1 MNPLARVRNSDA
13 HCYFKLCT
21 ALLTLPVPEK
31 ATNMPVI
38 QTSFLKK
45 EYSGNYVL
53 KGITVNIEAGQ
64 IVGYIGPNG
73 AGKSTTIKILTGI
86 ISDFEGEAVVLGL
99 DVRKNPV
106 EIKQKIGYIPEQ
118 AALYDVLTPI
128 EYLRFVGKLYQLEDS
143 LIEKK
148 SWELL
153 RLFDLADKAKSR
165 MNGYSKGMK
174 QKVLLISGL
183 IHNPEIIFLDEP
195 LNGLDA
201 NAVILVKEILS
212 QLKQNGKTI
221 FYSSH
226 IMDVVE
232 KISDRI
238 VIIDKGEMIAD
249 GSFEALKNNASQ
261 GTLENIFT
269 SLTGGSEQHYNT
281 AGQFIEVLKS

>member
-1 MNPLARVRNSDA
+1 MSIIKTD
-13 HCYFKLCT
+13 
-21 ALLTLPVPEK
+21 
-31 ATNMPVI
+31 
-38 QTSFLKK
+38 SLKK
-45 EYSGNYVL
+45 QYSGNYVL
-53 KGITVNIEAGQ
+53 KGINLGIDAGQ

-86 ISDFEGEAVVLGL
+86 ISDFEGEANVLGM
-99 DVRKNPV
+99 DVRKNPI

-118 AALYDVLTPI
+118 AALYDVLTPV
-128 EYLRFVGKLYQLEDS
+128 EYLRFVGKLYQMVDNV
-143 LIEKK
+143 IEKK
-148 SWELL
+148 SMELL
-153 RLFDLADKAKSR
+153 RLFELADKATAR

-195 LNGLDA
+195 LSGLDA

-212 QLKQNGKTI
+212 QLKKSGKTI

-238 VIIDKGEMIAD
+238 IIIDKGEVIAD
-249 GSFEALKNNASQ
+249 GSFETLKNNAHQ
-261 GTLENIFT
+261 GSLENIFT
-269 SLTGGSEQHYNT
+269 SLTGGTEQHQNT
-281 AGQFIEVLKS
+281 AGQFIDVLKS